1 MKKIYKNFES
11 LIAKLMF
18 VITIIFLFL
27 IALLIQ
33 YLQTDKGFE
42 LLPYSEQIITILL
55 ILWPIFFIERLLYLI
70 FCDEKKTWKSYLS
83 PLLVTLF
90 PAIHLVTRPCG
101 KQEYILWSFR
111 WQLVTPDLY
120 THIEKKFLY
129 PILIIS
135 IIMIPFWIT
144 EIFYPNKLTTH
155 PLFHHLI
162 NRGNALIWVLF
173 VTEFFILFSI
183 AEKRMDYLKKHWME
197 ILIIILP
204 MLALT
209 RFILISR
216 SLFFTKGAFLFGM
229 KIQRLLNIYRSRVVL
244 NRVIRILIIIDI
256 VKRFYQRRNPEK
268 YLRRLQNQL
277 TEKEKE
283 ITELK
288 TQISEMEQLI
298 AECNDKQ
305 IN

>member
-1 MKKIYKNFES
+1 MKKLSKQFEDI
-11 LIAKLMF
+11 IAKLMF

-27 IALLIQ
+27 VALLIQ

-42 LLPYSEQIITILL
+42 LLPYSEHIITILL
-55 ILWPIFFIERLLYLI
+55 ILWPIFFIERLFYLI

-83 PLLVTLF
+83 PLLVTLL

-101 KQEYILWSFR
+101 KREYILWNFS
-111 WQLVTPDLY
+111 WKKVTPELY
-120 THIEKKFLY
+120 AHIEKKFLY

-135 IIMIPFWIT
+135 VIMIPFWIT
-144 EIFYPNKLTTH
+144 EIFYPAKMTSD
-155 PLFHHLI
+155 PLFHHFI

-216 SLFFTKGAFLFGM
+216 SLFFTKNAVLFGM
-229 KIQRLLNIYRSRVVL
+229 KIQRILNIYRSRVVL
-244 NRVIRILIIIDI
+244 NRVIRILVIIDI

-268 YLRRLQNQL
+268 YLTRLQNQL
-277 TEKEKE
+277 KEKE
-283 ITELK
+283 QEIIELK
-288 TQISEMEQLI
+288 TQIREMEQLI
-298 AECNDKQ
+298 AECRNTK
-305 IN
+305 N

>member
-1 MKKIYKNFES
+1 MKKIYKKFEYF
-11 LIAKLMF
+11 IAKLMF

-27 IALLIQ
+27 IALVIQ

-42 LLPYSEQIITILL
+42 LLPYSEQIFTIIL
-55 ILWPIFFIERLLYLI
+55 ILWPIFFIDRVFYLI
-70 FCDEKKTWKSYLS
+70 FCDKRTWKSYLT
-83 PLLVTLF
+83 PLLVTLL
-90 PAIHLVTRPCG
+90 PALHLTTRPCG
-101 KQEYILWSFR
+101 KPKYILWSFR

-129 PILIIS
+129 PILLLS
-135 IIMIPFWIT
+135 LIMIPFWIT
-144 EIFYPNKLTTH
+144 EILYPEKMTTD

-216 SLFFTKGAFLFGM
+216 SVFLTKGAFLFGM
-229 KIQRLLNIYRSRVVL
+229 KLQRLLNIYRSRVVL
-244 NRVIRILIIIDI
+244 NRIIRIFIIINL
-256 VKRFYQRRNPEK
+256 VKRYYQRRNPKK
-268 YLRRLQNQL
+268 YLIRLQEQL

-283 ITELK
+283 INDLK
-288 TQISEMEQLI
+288 IQIGEMEQLI
-298 AECNDKQ
+298 AKCNDKP
-305 IN
+305 

>member
-1 MKKIYKNFES
+1 MKKIYKKFEYF
-11 LIAKLMF
+11 IAKLMF

-27 IALLIQ
+27 IALMIQ

-42 LLPYSEQIITILL
+42 LLPYSEQIITITL
-55 ILWPIFFIERLLYLI
+55 ILWPIFLFERLFYLI
-70 FCDEKKTWKSYLS
+70 FCDDKKTWKNYLS

-90 PAIHLVTRPCG
+90 PALHLVTRPCG

-111 WQLVTPDLY
+111 WQLVTPELY
-120 THIEKKFLY
+120 KQIEKTFLY

-144 EIFYPNKLTTH
+144 EIFYPEKMTVH

-183 AEKRMDYLKKHWME
+183 AEKRIDYLKKHWME

-244 NRVIRILIIIDI
+244 NRVIRILVIINI
-256 VKRFYQRRNPEK
+256 VKRFYRRRNPEK
-268 YLRRLQNQL
+268 YLIRLQNQL

-283 ITELK
+283 ITDLK
-288 TQISEMEQLI
+288 IQIDEMEQLI
-298 AECNDKQ
+298 GESCNKK
-305 IN
+305 N